1 MYFGLLLLFIAL
13 PLVELAILIKIGQL
27 IGFWWTIAIVV
38 ATAIL
43 GASVLHAQGFQVIR
57 KVQASMARGEPPI
70 APVIDGAFLFI
81 AGMCLM
87 TPGLITDTIGLLLL
101 IPPLRSWIARK
112 GVAKAMRSGNVHVHV
127 FGDKAGAGDPAAQHR
142 EGAHDPR
149 VERPAA
155 NGPKPNGHAPPSSG
169 PVIEGEF
176 ERLDERT
183 VDPNRNRKPS

>member
-70 APVIDGAFLFI
+70 APVIDGAFLFL
-81 AGMCLM
+81 AGICLM
-87 TPGLITDTIGLLLL
+87 TPGIITDSIGLLLL
-101 IPPLRSWIARK
+101 IPPVRGWIARRSI
-112 GVAKAMRSGNVHVHV
+112 AKAMQSGGVHVHV
-127 FGDKAGAGDPAAQHR
+127 FGDKASAADQAAQR
-142 EGAHDPR
+142 RAKPDD
-149 VERPAA
+149 AKA
-155 NGPKPNGHAPPSSG
+155 NGQRPSSSG

-176 ERLDERT
+176 ERIDERT